1 MHYSLMRNMRLL
13 YIDNDVLYRDDLL
26 RQVLLYSNYYKRLC
40 GNSSTYTKS
49 KQFVL
54 MKSSICSMDYC
65 LCDNEDHTC
74 GVLVSVLALSRR

>member
-54 MKSSICSMDYC
+54 IKSSIVSMDYC
-65 LCDNEDHTC
+65 LCYNEDHKC